1 MVSHSFSVSLVLWDN
16 VSKLYGVVEGSGQC
30 KVEVKSSFEYS
41 VEQYGDAGCF
51 VLSVVQYGD
60 AGRFVLS
67 VVQYGDAGCFVLS
80 VVQYGDAGRFVLSVV
95 QYGDAGRFVLSVVQY
110 GDAGRFVL
118 SSVFFTN
125 DGICGNSSLIGA
137 TFVDI
142 LGCILVCDSF
152 CKKKEE

>member
-67 VVQYGDAGCFVLS
+67 
-80 VVQYGDAGRFVLSVV
+80 
-95 QYGDAGRFVLSVVQY
+95 
-110 GDAGRFVL
+110 
-118 SSVFFTN
+118 SVFFTN

-152 CKKKEE
+152 CKKKKRNEHLNIS

>member
-67 VVQYGDAGCFVLS
+67 
-80 VVQYGDAGRFVLSVV
+80 
-95 QYGDAGRFVLSVVQY
+95 
-110 GDAGRFVL
+110 
-118 SSVFFTN
+118 SVFFTN

>member
-60 AGRFVLS
+60 AGCV
-67 VVQYGDAGCFVLS
+67 
-80 VVQYGDAGRFVLSVV
+80 
-95 QYGDAGRFVLSVVQY
+95 VLSVVQY

-152 CKKKEE
+152 CKKKREE

>member
-67 VVQYGDAGCFVLS
+67 
-80 VVQYGDAGRFVLSVV
+80 
-95 QYGDAGRFVLSVVQY
+95 
-110 GDAGRFVL
+110 
-118 SSVFFTN
+118 SVFFTN

-152 CKKKEE
+152 CKKKRGMNI

>member
-67 VVQYGDAGCFVLS
+67 VVQYGDAG
-80 VVQYGDAGRFVLSVV
+80 
-95 QYGDAGRFVLSVVQY
+95 
-110 GDAGRFVL
+110 RFVL

-152 CKKKEE
+152 CKKKKRNEHLNISYKYILPF